1 MRRIASI
8 VLLFVTVLTTQAQ
21 ENTSLE
27 DINKGWGT
35 KTINNVINGSF
46 GIMLERF
53 DQTWPTWMVGLVR
66 QTMEKGLAE
75 EVLDEETE
83 LTVTVDTKNGFVC
96 VGDAGTDGE

>member
-46 GIMLERF
+46 GIMR
-53 DQTWPTWMVGLVR
+53 
-66 QTMEKGLAE
+66 
-75 EVLDEETE
+75 
-83 LTVTVDTKNGFVC
+83 
-96 VGDAGTDGE
+96 

>member
-1 MRRIASI
+1 MRKIASI

-35 KTINNVINGSF
+35 KTINNVINGSL

-53 DQTWPTWMVGLVR
+53 DLAYVDGGSR
-66 QTMEKGLAE
+66 KG
-75 EVLDEETE
+75 D
-83 LTVTVDTKNGFVC
+83 
-96 VGDAGTDGE
+96 DGERSRRGGA